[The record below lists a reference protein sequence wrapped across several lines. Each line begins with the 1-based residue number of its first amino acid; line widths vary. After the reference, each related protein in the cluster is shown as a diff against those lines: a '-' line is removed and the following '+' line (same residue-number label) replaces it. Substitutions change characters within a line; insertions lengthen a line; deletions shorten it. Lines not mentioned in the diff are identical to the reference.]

1 MPSPLAERLR
11 LSRPPAGLALA
22 GGALAVLA
30 ILAIAFVVV
39 ARPFKQADT
48 AGLKKRPGRA
58 QAITGPPATPFELR
72 YPAGWRKIS
81 KGEIQKEGGD
91 ATVAGI
97 RRADGRGVV
106 TVSVRGPLAS
116 PLDEMRESFA
126 NELAERFP
134 DFELVTSTE
143 VQVDAGTGMYTS
155 WLRREEDRV
164 QGNLTVPVGTRTYA
178 LDASLPTGATDVA
191 REIGA
196 ILGSFTVRQPG

>member
-39 ARPFKQADT
+39 ARPFKQQDT

-58 QAITGPPATPFELR
+58 QAITGPAETPFELR
-72 YPAGWRKIS
+72 YPAGWRKVP
-81 KGEIQKEGGD
+81 KREIQKEGGEG
-91 ATVAGI
+91 TVVAI

-106 TVSVRGPLAS
+106 TVSVRGRLDS
-116 PLDEMRESFA
+116 PLNEIRESFA
-126 NELAERFP
+126 NELAERMP

-143 VQVDAGTGMYTS
+143 VRVDAGIGMYTS
-155 WLRREEDRV
+155 WLRREEGRV
-164 QGNLTVPVGTRTYA
+164 QGNLTVPVGTQTYA

-191 REIGA
+191 REVGA
-196 ILGSFTVRQPG
+196 IFGSFAVKQPS